1 MVQIKKGD
9 PHGCARVQIALLAV
23 NGRAYGTAGSAAAAD
38 TTSGAFQITDPKN
51 CTLPAP
57 DRNTINFTG
66 GNRWLGAFQYGI
78 DALGSF
84 QFTTQAKD
92 FDLNALLTGGA
103 VDQTTNT
110 LWTYGAP
117 NTFKDELPQVC
128 MLVTWRLQ
136 ARGTNEGAS
145 VFITTII
152 PRAWIYPAGES
163 GAPSFQSP
171 GEVTY
176 TVTPTAS
183 TVLPHGITVAGMS
196 MTQELDKAWRVDVI
210 TDNAIGLC
218 TYVASGGAA
227 PTFTLPFLPLSS
239 TVTVNASPNE
249 FAQDGT
255 LTALTSVSTSTGLCT
270 ITGTPAASLHTAILY
285 ETAFLTV

>member
-9 PHGCARVQIALLAV
+9 PHGCARIQVALV
-23 NGRAYGTAGSAAAAD
+23 STTGRAYGTAGPSAAD
-38 TTSGAFQITDPKN
+38 NTTSGAFQITDPKN

-183 TVLPHGITVAGMS
+183 TVLPHGLSISDMV
-196 MTQELDKAWRVDVI
+196 MTQELDKVWRTDVV

-218 TYVASGGAA
+218 TYVGDGS
-227 PTFTLPFLPLSS
+227 TVVFTLPFLPLSAV
-239 TVTVNASPNE
+239 VTVNASPNE
-249 FAQDGT
+249 LVIDGT
-255 LTALTSVSTSTGLCT
+255 LTAASSVVPATGVVT
-270 ITGTPAASLHTAILY
+270 FSVAPASAGHTAIFY
-285 ETAFLTV
+285 ETAFLTA